1 MASADPVFA
10 AKAAVKLGFVLSMIS
25 MTRSAPDKRSRSR
38 WSGNEEQAGLA
49 AMNLAAMD
57 QLSAERAQGHGHDER
72 DDGVNVATDRDAPLK
87 FRRWFKRT

>member
-1 MASADPVFA
+1 MASADPSSPQ
-10 AKAAVKLGFVLSMIS
+10 KR
-25 MTRSAPDKRSRSR
+25 RSICAFNDLHDEVGARQAFEVALR
-38 WSGNEEQAGLA
+38 SGNEEQAGLA

-87 FRRWFKRT
+87 FRRWFKRS

>member
-1 MASADPVFA
+1 
-10 AKAAVKLGFVLSMIS
+10 
-25 MTRSAPDKRSRSR
+25 
-38 WSGNEEQAGLA
+38 
-49 AMNLAAMD
+49 MNLAAMD